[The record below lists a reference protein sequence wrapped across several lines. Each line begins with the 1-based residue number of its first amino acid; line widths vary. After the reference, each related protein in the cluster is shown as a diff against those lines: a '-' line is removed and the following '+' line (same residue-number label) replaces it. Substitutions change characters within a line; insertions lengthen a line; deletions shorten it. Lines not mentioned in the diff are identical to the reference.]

1 MRTSICRA
9 VKFRAGSLVAAVVL
23 VAAVSVGFAPSASA
37 QNEDPPE
44 SAELVQ
50 LRADLEILACPE
62 LDLAD
67 VTLNDR
73 PPSIFG
79 EPGDGVLLPPR
90 SVVLQC
96 DYGSEVVEPGD
107 RPFMNVQ
114 IQLATRDDGV
124 PFQCQAEP
132 SEDRTNAD
140 FQRIMLGQVVDSA
153 AIVVQY
159 TAGQA
164 FLDAHPGLG
173 GAIESA
179 FTELAERVAPFALLC
194 QYEPAAVACPQLAGY
209 AAAAPSEAR
218 LEDRLT
224 TGCTYPH
231 EDQVSSVEIVVTWAT
246 DRSSDDALRRACE
259 DFGESPRL
267 RVGFVG
273 GDEVASQA
281 TWRFIGPVE
290 SLDPAAVDVAATAMR
305 EDVAAQA
312 TSCDEAGVAPVW
324 TPLPPY
330 LEAAFAPD
338 RIDAPRLEGAVVS
351 LFAGGGA
358 DLTVVGSPAPT
369 DGTGAAEPAEPALG
383 ADPDTPVSSP
393 PAAESGW
400 TPVLRIV
407 AIVAL
412 VLSLLSLVLTL
423 LLSRRETR
431 LRPRMDVFRI
441 VMVGVVAVV
450 SIVVFSKGAPI
461 WAVVAALVVGGGL
474 GWFQGR
480 NLVVRLTR
488 GRLMAQR
495 APIAVVAFTAGLV
508 LTQVAGLL
516 NRRGVI
522 ALGIALSFLS
532 AATTAGL
539 LIGRREKVQ
548 TARASAAAVGLIV
561 LGAVAVVSLVTA
573 EPAPAQETDADIPC
587 GSVVPGERCAA
598 HEHLIDLVPWDE
610 IRLNGGLLWTE
621 GKPWIDI
628 VVPRAL
634 DTPPDPVEREVEWTV
649 GDVDHVVTERFAFG
663 PRDDGRCCSVEYRGS
678 GSQTTAGNTTEYV
691 AEGRLDDIGV
701 LGGSGDGGSLAV
713 DNQPGVPFD
722 EVGAFDGEPEDAC
735 SRLVA
740 GTVGQSERGQASFTT
755 YTIDGQSLDPG
766 FTVTAT
772 ALTAPCDIDGYDLS
786 GALALAPELPPREQ
800 RSSPCPARSELV
812 PALAEAAGEPLAVN
826 TLGRMFTAPAEALC
840 NEGGEF
846 RPMQFGT
853 PGPGGTRAEFAF
865 QFSTPETDA
874 GLGLTAFADDS
885 TLAGVARPA
894 DVPLADQCDVNEDGQ
909 ATPVEPGE
917 RCELI
922 TMHKVNDTGSWI
934 WVFTDNQTFD
944 GPNVTVRASIEWAT
958 YWYSCHHCSP
968 ESPEIQAFLAQFH
981 DVGVSWIDGQPAT
994 GSGDGAPTGVDDPDE
1009 LARQAEA
1016 LGVDGDLLDAV
1027 VDPDADDE
1035 TRAASIAAIVGL
1047 LASTGMLGAALA
1059 ESGFSAT
1066 QLAEAFRRGGIG
1078 GLSDLLDPSPENLPP
1093 GGLLDEN
1100 GVLLLPDDDGLYPWV
1115 TADGTEWLE
1124 RADVEERIDAEKRA
1138 IAAREGRADA
1148 IGDEMDRRH
1157 GELSDADMFGD
1168 IRSRIAA
1175 ENDEM
1180 MAEIRKGWH
1189 EVDEIQANLDA
1200 RSEALARLEAAQ
1212 AAQDLANEMTAW
1224 EDIAVATFEG
1234 SVEDLEELGED
1245 VTDMTRAVVTA
1256 AADPENWRVV
1266 GETFAESVY
1275 DVTGLLAGGQFGDG
1289 AQSIVAGVEVSAE
1302 VAAALG
1308 VAFARDPI
1316 GTVAMLTPIQDF
1328 KNAVDSDLRL
1338 SERLGSLSVGML
1350 DIAGTLSGMGLA
1362 TAADDMVAAARA
1374 AEVAA
1379 QTARD
1384 AARAAE
1390 AAAEARRV
1398 AEGLTDAGLGAAR
1411 VGDDALD
1418 VALLPKRDEIVDAI
1432 SAAQARAAREGSAID
1447 ELDLRE
1453 MREVRAIFQ
1462 GGGMQDMGRL
1472 EATGGL
1478 SEEMAQ
1484 AVVRMH
1490 DNLTDAAVR
1499 AGTGDAIADME
1510 RLTGYTPRQVL
1521 VGDSG
1526 SVGTAR
1532 SVVTDA
1538 DRTVVTVF
1546 DDADIDLY
1554 ISRNGGNRAEA
1565 AEALQEQFKVL
1576 HQRNVELA
1584 LNDPTD
1590 PAVVLARE
1598 NGMTLGEAVD
1608 HLNALGQD
1616 DPVAA
1621 AARLTAQQMDT
1632 ASYAGF
1638 GSMTQSDA
1646 YPAGFTRSRMEVQ
1659 GSTTV
1664 YSVDAAGEVKSYDTS
1679 GQAIIDQHELERLRH
1694 TGELLDIDPTRIPA
1708 SELEPLLKQQIDA
1721 IGKYDDA
1728 KSVAKAVDRVQ
1739 YIAGRVDKPM
1749 YDSAVVDA
1757 AIAIRANPRATADV
1771 LAELGMSEA
1780 EFVAQAKNVVM
1791 GYGSHL

>member
-1 MRTSICRA
+1 MRTRIHRA
-9 VKFRAGSLVAAVVL
+9 ARCPAGTVAAAL
-23 VAAVSVGFAPSASA
+23 FIAVIGVGLAPGAGA
-37 QNEDPPE
+37 QDADLPE

-50 LRADLEILACPE
+50 LRSDLEVLACPE
-62 LDLAD
+62 LDLPD
-67 VTLNDR
+67 VTLNER
-73 PPSIFG
+73 PLNIRG

-96 DYGSEVVEPGD
+96 DYGSDVVDLAD

-114 IQLATRDDGV
+114 IQVATRSDGV
-124 PFQCQAEP
+124 PFECQAEP
-132 SEDRTNAD
+132 TEDRTNPD
-140 FQRIMLGQVVDSA
+140 FQRYGLGQPVDSA

-164 FLDAHPGLG
+164 FLDAHPGLD
-173 GAIESA
+173 GAIDAA
-179 FTELAERVAPFALLC
+179 FTALAEQVAPFALLC
-194 QYEPAAVACPQLAGY
+194 QYEPVAVVCPPIAGY
-209 AAAAPSEAR
+209 GAASGSEAR

-224 TGCTYPH
+224 TGCTYQH

-246 DRSSDDALRRACE
+246 DRSSDDAIRRACE

-273 GDEVASQA
+273 GDGVASQA
-281 TWRFIGPVE
+281 TWRFIGPE
-290 SLDPAAVDVAATAMR
+290 TSLDSDAVTATASAMR
-305 EDVAAQA
+305 AEVAPQA
-312 TSCDEAGVAPVW
+312 TSCTDTGVEPVW
-324 TPLPPY
+324 TALPPY
-330 LEAAFAPD
+330 LEDAFAPD
-338 RIDAPRLEGAVVS
+338 RIDAPLLDGAVVS

-358 DLTVVGSPAPT
+358 DLTVVGPPATT
-369 DGTGAAEPAEPALG
+369 DGAPDNDAAPVAG
-383 ADPDTPVSSP
+383 DADADAAAPSASP
-393 PAAESGW
+393 SAASRW
-400 TPVLRIV
+400 TPILRIV

-412 VLSLLSLVLTL
+412 VLSVLSLLLSL

-441 VMVGVVAVV
+441 GMVGVVAVV
-450 SIVVFSKGAPI
+450 SIVVFSRGAPI
-461 WAVVAALVVGGGL
+461 WAVVAAIVIGGGL
-474 GWFQGR
+474 GWLQGR
-480 NLVVRLTR
+480 NLEVRVAR
-488 GRLMAQR
+488 GRLMATR
-495 APIAVVAFTAGLV
+495 PPIAVVAFAAGLV
-508 LTQVAGLL
+508 LTQVAGLA

-539 LIGRREKVQ
+539 LIGRREKVRM
-548 TARASAAAVGLIV
+548 ARASATTMVLLV
-561 LGAVAVVSLVTA
+561 LGTVAVVPLVTA
-573 EPAPAQETDADIPC
+573 EPAPAQESTEDVPC
-587 GSVVPGERCAA
+587 GSDVPGERCAA
-598 HEHLIDLVPWDE
+598 HEHLIDLVPWEE

-628 VVPRAL
+628 AVPRAL
-634 DTPPDPVEREVEWTV
+634 DSPPDPVEREVEWTWD
-649 GDVDHVVTERFAFG
+649 GVDYEVTERFSFG
-663 PRDDGRCCSVEYRGS
+663 PRDDGRCCSVDYAGS
-678 GSQTTAGNTTEYV
+678 GSRTTGGVATTYV

-701 LGGSGDGGSLAV
+701 LGGSGGGGSFAV

-722 EVGAFDGEPEDAC
+722 EVGAFEGEPEGAC
-735 SRLVA
+735 GRLVA

-755 YTIDGQSLDPG
+755 YTIDGESFDPG
-766 FTVTAT
+766 FIDTAT
-772 ALTAPCDIDGYDLS
+772 VLTAPCEIEGYDLA
-786 GALALAPELPPREQ
+786 GALALAPELPSREQ

-812 PALAEAAGEPLAVN
+812 PALAEASGEPEAVN
-826 TLGRMFTAPAEALC
+826 TLGRMFTSPAEALC

-853 PGPGGTRAEFAF
+853 PGPGGTRSEFAF
-865 QFSTPETDA
+865 QFSTPETDE

-894 DVPLADQCDVNEDGQ
+894 DVPLAERCDVNEVGQ
-909 ATPVEPGE
+909 AAPVEPGE
-917 RCELI
+917 RCQLI
-922 TMHKVNDTGSWI
+922 TMHKVDNTGSWI

-944 GPNVTVRASIEWAT
+944 GPNVTIRASIEWAT
-958 YWYSCHHCSP
+958 YWYTCHHCSP
-968 ESPEIQAFLAQFH
+968 ESPEIQAFLSQFH
-981 DVGVSWIDGQPAT
+981 DVGVSWIDGQPA
-994 GSGDGAPTGVDDPDE
+994 GAGGAPTGVDDPDE
-1009 LARQAEA
+1009 LQRQAEA
-1016 LGVDGDLLDAV
+1016 LGVDADLLDAV

-1035 TRAASIAAIVGL
+1035 TRAAAIAAIVGL

-1059 ESGFSAT
+1059 ESGLSAT
-1066 QLAEAFRRGGIG
+1066 RIAEAFRRGGIG
-1078 GLSDLLDPSPENLPP
+1078 ALNDLLNPTPENIPP
-1093 GGLLDEN
+1093 DGLLDEY
-1100 GVLLLPDDDGLYPWV
+1100 GALLLPNDEGLYPWV
-1115 TADGTEWLE
+1115 TGEGTEWLE
-1124 RADVEERIDAEKRA
+1124 RAEVEERIAAERAA
-1138 IAAREGRADA
+1138 IAAREGRSDA
-1148 IGDEMDRRH
+1148 IADEMDRRH
-1157 GELSDADMFGD
+1157 DTLGDDDLFGD
-1168 IRSRIAA
+1168 IRSRITA

-1180 MAEIRKGWH
+1180 MVEIRQGWH
-1189 EVDEIQANLDA
+1189 EVDEIQKNLDA
-1200 RSEALARLEAAQ
+1200 RPEALARLEAAQ
-1212 AAQDLANEMTAW
+1212 AAQDLANEMTGW
-1224 EDIAVATFEG
+1224 EDIAVATFDG

-1289 AQSIVAGVEVSAE
+1289 AQSIVAGVEVSAD

-1308 VAFARDPI
+1308 VAFARDPL

-1328 KNAVDSDLRL
+1328 KNAVDGDLRL
-1338 SERLGSLSVGML
+1338 SERLGSLSVGLL
-1350 DIAGTLSGMGLA
+1350 DVAGTLSGMGLA

-1398 AEGLTDAGLGAAR
+1398 ADGLSDAGLGVAR
-1411 VGDDALD
+1411 VGDEALD

-1432 SAAQARAAREGSAID
+1432 NAAQARAARDGSAID

-1453 MREVRAIFQ
+1453 MPEVRAIFQ
-1462 GGGMQDMGRL
+1462 GGGMNDMGRL

-1499 AGTGDAIADME
+1499 TGTGDAIADME
-1510 RLTGYTPRQVL
+1510 RLTGYKPRQVL

-1554 ISRNGGNRAEA
+1554 ISRNGGSPAEA
-1565 AEALQEQFKVL
+1565 AEALQEQFKVF
-1576 HQRNVELA
+1576 HERNVELA

-1598 NGMTLGEAVD
+1598 KGLKLSEAVD
-1608 HLNALGQD
+1608 QLTSTGRD

-1621 AARLTAQQMDT
+1621 AARLTAKQMDT

-1638 GSMTQSDA
+1638 GSTTKADA

-1659 GSTTV
+1659 GSSTV
-1664 YSVDAAGEVKSYDTS
+1664 YTVDDGGGVTSYDTS

-1694 TGELLDIDPTRIPA
+1694 TGELLDIDPTKIPA

-1728 KSVAKAVDRVQ
+1728 KSVSKAVDRVQ

-1757 AIAIRANPRATADV
+1757 AIAIRANPRATAEV
-1771 LAELGMSEA
+1771 LSELGMSEA